1 MASSKTESAENS
13 QDRKIRK
20 FQEKKRLF
28 SESEVLDIE
37 ELQDMNVFGD
47 LKDQLEENYIQLE
60 NLIKHQEKQDNDSQ
74 STPFN

>member
-37 ELQDMNVFGD
+37 EL
-47 LKDQLEENYIQLE
+47 
-60 NLIKHQEKQDNDSQ
+60 
-74 STPFN
+74 